1 MNDLLSRLAS
11 MDPEKREAILH
22 QMPGYLIQA
31 GRSEELYT
39 TIEDKNWYM
48 AHREYDPTLRGYT
61 TSLDTALREFNEQ
74 STALAHRIVVL
85 YLRSSVQSI
94 QTNIPAQVITEISR
108 SGDIQQARYLA
119 SQRTDPLER
128 CDAFLKIASMQAVR
142 GERFGASE
150 TLQSAF
156 QAVQQISSIEIRMER
171 LFRIIFKFIELRN
184 LAQVEKLLQDVGSLF
199 PRMDPK
205 NPLLIR
211 SKIYLLI
218 ASYLTNNNPD
228 VFLTGLLEVFQ
239 EISSL
244 PDTRMKGHLLKLLT
258 SWAKHLESKD
268 LYEESSKALIRIFI
282 EPLKPK
288 NTFTRPSF
296 LPTPQFPLSQGAE
309 RDSIDTILTDLQR
322 TVKSF
327 DLSKNVKNLLALLEW
342 DQKGGQ
348 GEFYR
353 EGEALAAVIRAADK
367 RNDQSTLKNIS
378 EKLSSRS
385 RDDMDYDGLSSCS
398 ELIESLAEVGLV
410 DAAIELIAEHLVYIP
425 DDSRLRE
432 ALAHG
437 AGKRGDIRMIYRAV
451 EPISPKHP
459 PEGIGDRLSRWKD
472 TISHSLE
479 NQAAGLM
486 IPGYSKRIEI
496 LLSGYEEL
504 STHHPSLAK
513 EFLERLLNESNEKS
527 RAIITKTLNNEN
539 VEPYFQGR
547 FFSAALSTFGTVRKW
562 VQKVELLHNDFDDLS
577 DSEVGLFL
585 LRKQYE
591 QAIQIAEQMKS
602 ESFRNSKFWD
612 IAFALMDDGRTK
624 EAFAIA
630 QRVTVTADRQH
641 LIGVL
646 TEKLSKLSNQD
657 TNASELSSQF
667 QRMPTEEELL
677 NSNAL
682 PAMFRSLLVDQS
694 IGHILEKVRVI
705 NSDLVIGCLTPCA
718 EVIARNRDR
727 EGAQK
732 LLPFYDRSPDSIMK
746 VRNLASLAITWASI
760 EPLTDLAANVL
771 QQALDLYTRLDLA
784 RFKVQFPLLKGQ
796 ESQEGNSSNPL
807 PQLASAARILGD
819 EKTLGSI
826 RKLALGQAQDEAK
839 VQVVVADYIKNGK
852 GINSEVYIHDIGY
865 QLEKEYL
872 ISSSLYRGLALAEL
886 AFAVRKLP
894 PEIYYRH
901 NPKEKRELLG
911 DYILEKSSNTI
922 FRAMFKAL
930 KFVDKN
936 VTQDELES
944 ALKEIGGGVYESWD
958 GALAEDARSG
968 LKRRSDALLKEAQYL
983 IVGKPSDRFSSLQS
997 KEAVT
1002 PPFLEKLIR
1011 LYTRHRAWNSMQ
1023 ELVKAFK
1030 DGGSPLLPE
1039 IITLCMKEL
1048 VLVKQFGKIN
1058 GLAELLPEQ
1067 KRPPAVQIYLA
1078 ISGHAKNEYDKLN
1091 HFIKDGMDPQTI
1103 QAIGIAIGQING
1115 IAVRRKL
1122 AENLLRLPILQGRK
1136 SFLMALEYLAPL
1148 GSNLMGLDEW
1158 RKCVFKIFQLDS
1170 CWTDGSTH

>member
-61 TSLDTALREFNEQ
+61 ASLDTALREFNEQ

-108 SGDIQQARYLA
+108 SGDIQQARYFA

-128 CDAFLKIASMQAVR
+128 CDAFLKIASAQAAR
-142 GERFGASE
+142 GERFGTSE
-150 TLQSAF
+150 TLQSAL
-156 QAVQQISSIEIRMER
+156 QAVQQISSVEIRVER

-184 LAQVEKLLQDVGSLF
+184 LAQVEKLLQDVSSLF

-205 NPLLIR
+205 NLELIR

-218 ASYLTNNNPD
+218 ASYLTNNNSD

-244 PDTRMKGHLLKLLT
+244 PDTRIKGQLLGLLA
-258 SWAKHLESKD
+258 SWAEHLKSKD
-268 LYEESSKALIRIFI
+268 LYKQSSKALIRIFI

-288 NTFTRPSF
+288 NTFARPSF
-296 LPTPQFPLSQGAE
+296 LPTSQFPLSQAAG
-309 RDSIDTILTDLQR
+309 RDFIDTNLIVLQR
-322 TVKSF
+322 IVKSF

-342 DQKGGQ
+342 DKKGGHS
-348 GEFYR
+348 EIYLD
-353 EGEALAAVIRAADK
+353 GEALAAVIRAADE
-367 RNDQSTLKNIS
+367 RNDQGTLKNIS

-398 ELIESLAEVGLV
+398 ELIESLAEAGLV

-459 PEGIGDRLSRWKD
+459 PEGFGNRLSRWKD

-486 IPGYSKRIEI
+486 IPGYSNRIEI
-496 LLSGYEEL
+496 LLSGYEQL
-504 STHHPSLAK
+504 SIHHPSLAK
-513 EFLERLLNESNEKS
+513 EFLDRLLNESNEKS

-547 FFSAALSTFGTVRKW
+547 VFSAALSTFETVRKW

-577 DSEVGLFL
+577 ESEVGLLL

-591 QAIQIAEQMKS
+591 QAIQIVEQMKS

-624 EAFAIA
+624 EAFAIT
-630 QRVTVTADRQH
+630 QKVTVTADRQQ
-641 LIGVL
+641 LIGIL

-657 TNASELSSQF
+657 TSASQLSSQF

-682 PAMFRSLLVDQS
+682 PAMIRSLLVGQS
-694 IGHILEKVRVI
+694 IGYTLEKVRGI
-705 NSDLVIGCLTPCA
+705 NSNLVIGCLPSCA
-718 EVIARNRDR
+718 EVIARSRDR

-732 LLPFYDRSPDSIMK
+732 LLSFYDRSPDSIMK
-746 VRNLASLAITWASI
+746 VRNLASLAISWASI

-771 QQALDLYTRLDLA
+771 QQALDRYIRLDLP
-784 RFKVQFPLLKGQ
+784 RYRSPLLKENG
-796 ESQEGNSSNPL
+796 SQEGNSSNPL
-807 PQLASAARILGD
+807 PQLAFAARILGD
-819 EKTLGSI
+819 EKALGSI

-852 GINSEVYIHDIGY
+852 GINSEVYVHDIGY

-911 DYILEKSSNTI
+911 DYILEKSTNKI
-922 FRAMFKAL
+922 FRAMLKAG
-930 KFVDKN
+930 KIIDKN
-936 VTQDELES
+936 VSQNELDS
-944 ALKEIGGGVYESWD
+944 ALKEIDEGIYESWD

-968 LKRRSDALLKEAQYL
+968 LKRRCDALLNEAQYV
-983 IVGKPSDRFSSLQS
+983 IVGKQNDRFSSLQS
-997 KEAVT
+997 KESVT
-1002 PPFLEKLIR
+1002 LAFLEKLIH
-1011 LYTRHRAWNSMQ
+1011 LYARHRTWKSLH

-1030 DGGSPLLPE
+1030 NGGSPLLPE

-1058 GLAELLPEQ
+1058 ELAELLPEQ
-1067 KRPPAVQIYLA
+1067 KRPPAVKIYLA

-1091 HFIKDGMDPQTI
+1091 HLIKDSMDPQTI
-1103 QAIGIAIGQING
+1103 QAIGIAIGHIND
-1115 IAVRRKL
+1115 IAMRRKL
-1122 AENLLRLPILQGRK
+1122 ATNLFRSPILQGRK
-1136 SFLMALEYLAPL
+1136 SFLMALEYLAFRIRPNGL
-1148 GSNLMGLDEW
+1148 G
-1158 RKCVFKIFQLDS
+1158 
-1170 CWTDGSTH
+1170 